1 MNSIERFKKQKK
13 TQEKIERRKG
23 LFLVADQNLV
33 RNYLESEVDFDAIQV
48 CTENLDNVYDFQPD
62 LVVSDQEVRD
72 LLQVMEK
79 DFDDQRFNEFIGACK
94 DNVISAVV
102 TPLGIGRFVAKF
114 DKNGGNVT
122 TINNAKQ
129 KIYARNEDEYKR
141 KEYTHSKNSEGK
153 AFAGQSKK
161 SVGSVFTEKENQ
173 PKFKEDQ
180 TLVDAYTGKRE
191 KGSDTSPDHIVP
203 LSEFHKNGG
212 FMLSSERKADFATD
226 EENLASTRRDINQSM
241 NDHDKLEWT
250 EKKQNGREA
259 TNGEYYE
266 IDSERL
272 NQNYKSGKN
281 TEKKHEPNIID
292 KTKYYSNRITETGFS
307 EGAKMG
313 LQQAIGLVLYEF
325 FDATFDELHDI
336 YKHGFSAGYTD
347 EHFLH
352 ILGERLSH
360 IAKRIALRWKNVGT
374 AFADG
379 FISGFLSN
387 LVTVVINMF
396 VTTGKRMIRIIR
408 EGFYSLLKAI
418 NMICFPPEN
427 MTFAQ
432 AAHEASKLVAAGL
445 VVIGGITVEQH
456 IDMMI
461 KATPLLE
468 PITDILTTILVGG
481 LTGLAT
487 TLVVY
492 AIDKI
497 DFLNVNEHEKHNFVM
512 EKLELSLESM
522 FAEGNVLIAGMDF

>member
-13 TQEKIERRKG
+13 TQDKVERQKG
-23 LFLVADQNLV
+23 LSIVADQCLV
-33 RNYLESEVDFDAIQV
+33 RNYLESEVDFDAIQI
-48 CTENLDNVYDFQPD
+48 CTQNLDNVYDFQPD
-62 LVVSDQEVRD
+62 LVVSDQEVKD

-79 DFDDQRFNEFIGACK
+79 YFDDQRFNDFIGICK
-94 DNVISAVV
+94 ENVISAVV

-129 KIYARNEDEYKR
+129 KIYARKEDEYER
-141 KEYTHSKNSEGK
+141 NEYTHSENSEGK
-153 AFAGQSKK
+153 AFAGQAKK
-161 SVGSVFTEKENQ
+161 SVGSEFTKNQ
-173 PKFKEDQ
+173 LDGDQ

-212 FMLSSERKADFATD
+212 FMLSSKRKADFATD
-226 EENLASTRRDINQSM
+226 EENLVSTRRDINQSM
-241 NDHDKLEWT
+241 NDHDKSEWA

-259 TNGEYYE
+259 TNGEHYE

-272 NQNYKSGKN
+272 NQNYESGKN
-281 TEKKHEPNIID
+281 TTKKHEPNIID
-292 KTKYYSNRITETGFS
+292 KTKYYSNRITETSFS

-336 YKHGFSAGYTD
+336 YKNGFSAGFTD

-360 IAKRIALRWKNVGT
+360 IAKRIALRWKDVGT

-418 NMICFPPEN
+418 NMICFPPDN

-445 VVIGGITVEQH
+445 VVIGGIAIEQH

-461 KATPLLE
+461 KATPVLE

-492 AIDKI
+492 TIDKI